1 VIGDR
6 QFTAIEALDSTGHPL
21 AKFFRGPAEWM
32 RRAHQ
37 RAIALGLSQGP
48 KRWILDVGSAI
59 PYFAAACDLCGHDV
73 LSIDVPDPLVEQAAR
88 ILGYDF
94 IGHVIT
100 PRIPLPKLPH
110 RFDLITC
117 FGVNMHA
124 DGRDLSFGEY
134 AGAVDAMI
142 AQLNPGGRVVVAPN
156 RGWLGDRW
164 RLVTRW
170 RKSLR
175 ARARI
180 TNQNDWI
187 TFEMK

>member
-1 VIGDR
+1 VIGEE
-6 QFTAIEALDSTGHPL
+6 QFTAIAALDAAGHPL
-21 AKFFRGPAEWM
+21 EKFFHGPREWF

-37 RAIALGLSQGP
+37 RAVALGLGGGP

-73 LSIDVPDPLVEQAAR
+73 LSIDVPDPLVERAAR

-94 IGHVIT
+94 LGHTIT
-100 PRIPLPKLPH
+100 PRTPLPKLPH
-110 RFDLITC
+110 KFDLVTC
-117 FGVNMHA
+117 FGVNMQA
-124 DGRDLSFGEY
+124 EGRALSFDEY
-134 AGAVDAMI
+134 GYAVDAMI
-142 AQLNPGGRVVVAPN
+142 AQLNPGGRVVLAPN

-170 RKSLR
+170 RKVLR

-187 TFEMK
+187 TFEIK